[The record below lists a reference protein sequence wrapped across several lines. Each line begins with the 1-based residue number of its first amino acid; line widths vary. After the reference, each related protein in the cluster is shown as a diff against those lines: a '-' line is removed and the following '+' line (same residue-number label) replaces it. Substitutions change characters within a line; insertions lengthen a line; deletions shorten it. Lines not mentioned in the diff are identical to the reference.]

1 MSHFE
6 ERLSAWGQEIEV
18 IHLPRWDELPDFH
31 LYMDQLV
38 PFVND
43 HCAFLQITD
52 DDKLLTPAM
61 INNYVKQRIM
71 PKPVKKRYSR
81 VHLAYLMVLVSL
93 KPVLSIQ
100 DIADGLQLQVV
111 AFRGDY
117 RAAYNLFCKQYER
130 SLHHIGRVARGDLD
144 SAHMIDKLPPSMLG
158 MHMATLSVASH
169 IFAKEVLSILRD
181 MGQPLRRSTGLS
193 NEANAKADRTPV
205 PDKQ

>member
-1 MSHFE
+1 
-6 ERLSAWGQEIEV
+6 
-18 IHLPRWDELPDFH
+18 
-31 LYMDQLV
+31 
-38 PFVND
+38 
-43 HCAFLQITD
+43 
-52 DDKLLTPAM
+52 
-61 INNYVKQRIM
+61 
-71 PKPVKKRYSR
+71 
-81 VHLAYLMVLVSL
+81 MVLVSL

-169 IFAKEVLSILRD
+169 IFAKEVLSLLRD

>member
-6 ERLSAWGQEIEV
+6 ERLSAWGQEIEA
-18 IHLPRWDELPDFH
+18 IHLPLWDELPDFH

-193 NEANAKADRTPV
+193 NEANARAEGTPG

>member
-6 ERLSAWGQEIEV
+6 ERLSTWGQEIEA